1 MTDDFVTNKS
11 WPQWSIG
18 YGLFVIIYGS
28 LPSLINLNEYE
39 PVIMM
44 TICSTSSSKN
54 AIHFE

>member
-18 YGLFVIIYGS
+18 YGLFVIIHGS

-39 PVIMM
+39 P
-44 TICSTSSSKN
+44 
-54 AIHFE
+54 